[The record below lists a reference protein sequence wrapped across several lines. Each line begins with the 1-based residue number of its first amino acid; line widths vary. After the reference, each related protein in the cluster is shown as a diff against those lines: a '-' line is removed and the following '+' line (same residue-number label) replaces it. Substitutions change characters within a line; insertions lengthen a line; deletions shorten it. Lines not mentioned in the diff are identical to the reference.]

1 MNFASDNAGP
11 AHPRVMEALLRAN
24 EGAAMPYGNDPTTEA
39 AIAAIRALFE
49 APEAEVSFVATGTT
63 ANALALACMVQ
74 PYDSVFCSRVAHIE
88 EDECAAPEFFSGG
101 AKLTLVS
108 ETDGKIDA
116 ADLAER
122 IAAGR
127 DRGVHGA
134 QPKALS
140 LTQITERGTAY
151 SLDEIAALT
160 SLARDAGLATHL
172 DGARFANAC
181 AALDCTPAEMTW
193 KAGIDAVSFGGTK
206 NGCLGV
212 EAVVMFDPAR
222 GRELALRRKR
232 AGHLWSKHRYL
243 SAQMLAYATDDLWLE
258 MARAANSAGARLANG
273 VRRVPGGQI
282 LHEPAGNLI
291 YAELPRAAHARAFAA
306 GAQYYLYPGDTPLD
320 GDPDTPVRCRLVCD
334 WSKTKA
340 EVDALIS
347 SWTA

>member
-1 MNFASDNAGP
+1 
-11 AHPRVMEALLRAN
+11 
-24 EGAAMPYGNDPTTEA
+24 
-39 AIAAIRALFE
+39 
-49 APEAEVSFVATGTT
+49 VATGTT

-108 ETDGKIDA
+108 EADGKIDA

-181 AALDCTPAEMTW
+181 AALGLHTGRDDVEGRDRCGQFRRHEERLPGGGGRRDVRPRPRARTGATAQ
-193 KAGIDAVSFGGTK
+193 AGGAFV
-206 NGCLGV
+206 V
-212 EAVVMFDPAR
+212 EAPVSLGAD
-222 GRELALRRKR
+222 
-232 AGHLWSKHRYL
+232 AGLCH
-243 SAQMLAYATDDLWLE
+243 
-258 MARAANSAGARLANG
+258 G
-273 VRRVPGGQI
+273 
-282 LHEPAGNLI
+282 
-291 YAELPRAAHARAFAA
+291 
-306 GAQYYLYPGDTPLD
+306 
-320 GDPDTPVRCRLVCD
+320 
-334 WSKTKA
+334 
-340 EVDALIS
+340 
-347 SWTA
+347 